1 MSQNSFLELKLKL
14 KSERLILR
22 DSIILNLLLMPQ
34 NSFLYSKLKPKSEK
48 LTLEGWYHPQEI
60 RSS

>member
-1 MSQNSFLELKLKL
+1 MPQNSFLESKLKP

-48 LTLEGWYHPQEI
+48 LTLEGWYHPKEI